1 MTMPKLPTY
10 AKAIIR
16 EILQFKQEGKP
27 MEELSSLSRFVCFNL
42 IFGKKQEGTA
52 RNLIRYFQ
60 GNIENMIIASRQGQ
74 ERLFNAMKDVSIEII
89 HNKEQL

>member
-1 MTMPKLPTY
+1 MILPKLPPSV
-10 AKAIIR
+10 KLIIR

-42 IFGKKQEGTA
+42 LFCRKQEITA

-60 GNIENMIIASRQGQ
+60 GNIEDMIITSRQGQ
-74 ERLFNAMKDVSIEII
+74 DRLFRAMKDVSIEII
-89 HNKEQL
+89 HKKE

>member
-1 MTMPKLPTY
+1 MIMSKLPTY

-16 EILQFKQEGKP
+16 EILQFKQEGKS

-42 IFGKKQEGTA
+42 LFCRKQEVTA

-60 GNIENMIIASRQGQ
+60 GNIEDMIITSRQGQ
-74 ERLFNAMKDVSIEII
+74 DRLFSAMKDVSIEII
-89 HNKEQL
+89 HKKEQL